1 MNIVFT
7 EHARDRLSQRN
18 IRKRDVIQTLKNPDR
33 ILKSFGRRKIAVKSI
48 KEKTLEV
55 VFREEKNILIVIT
68 SYWLEE

>member
-1 MNIVFT
+1 MRIVLT

-18 IRKRDVIQTLKNPDR
+18 IRERDVIQTLKNPDR

-55 VFREEKNILIVIT
+55 VFREEKDILIIIT

>member
-1 MNIVFT
+1 MRIVLT

>member
-1 MNIVFT
+1 MRIVLT

-18 IRKRDVIQTLKNPDR
+18 IRERDVIQTLKNPDR

>member
-1 MNIVFT
+1 LRIVLT